1 MRRLTRQKFKPLS
14 VPLPT
19 NLDAFKQTFLSL
31 KKDGHPGRNRALDLA
46 QRLALQYTAVN
57 RSVETIKVLRRF
69 EEEEKLYQHFQF
81 CRRVTILNGTSDEA
95 MRVAMMAAQDDL
107 FFQPDRSL
115 YAFNLAIQKSRD
127 ALFVQT
133 EESDADRT
141 RRISTTKQEFL
152 SARRQYERKYTEQIN
167 NIVCFFDWDSKL
179 NHQIFFPAA
188 PEPLGQR
195 PLHTPIA
202 IAQWYLNKP
211 DDWSMVKLN
220 EINRFF
226 LDAVLT
232 INHSYDWDITFR
244 RILIELIQYLF
255 QSIKPQPWRP
265 HHSLSHRKFDIQEKT
280 YAIFNETFLCNL
292 YFLARYQSI
301 YWPIPYVMEYRMN
314 SLDHHFFL
322 ESLENIV
329 RNPLIEQRRIFINDH
344 FKAIGSSAIQFVIR
358 TESALY
364 RLLQHSEENIT
375 AAHRAQ
381 CIQGLSNRLPDIFY
395 NDTVLHKFFSLP
407 LSQLAMSERDFM
419 LEKLPLE
426 KIFTTLPSL
435 MRFLTIDEA
444 LLTSEQRTRVLQQ
457 IDWNQ
462 VVNTS
467 NKLSY
472 LISLL
477 SHEKFSVLHRK
488 IMIDALITRLPTLI
502 NNSFSLHDLL
512 RQLPETIFS
521 VGDRQQLLDTL
532 ISEIENAL
540 PHETPNG
547 KKLFDGYAFWLF
559 LLPYTCFTAAHR
571 ERIIHLLEIRPE
583 LLTHHD
589 AINFLVLSEIDL
601 DSALRERVINIIK
614 TNPHL
619 INDELIITAALPQ
632 TLTETNLNVS
642 LRDYCFNS
650 PEIIRRSILN
660 FRGLYRLL
668 SLPEKEFSDECRS
681 VLLNTVNIAEM
692 VVSTA
697 DFNALY
703 PFLQLSTTQLD
714 NHHYKKMIQIMRE
727 NSRLWPSDV
736 DQLTR
741 LFSLPTDRFTPTY
754 RQEVWSTLKDH
765 LPSILQKKS
774 DPKKLH
780 QFITQLDEAQ
790 RDQILSMMS
799 RPMTAALCGSPVAR
813 ANDAGFFYRL
823 KKMVQGDNA
832 EVCKLTQPP

>member
-179 NHQIFFPAA
+179 N
-188 PEPLGQR
+188 
-195 PLHTPIA
+195 
-202 IAQWYLNKP
+202 
-211 DDWSMVKLN
+211 

-265 HHSLSHRKFDIQEKT
+265 PHSLSHRKFDIQEKT

-329 RNPLIEQRRIFINDH
+329 RNPLIE
-344 FKAIGSSAIQFVIR
+344 
-358 TESALY
+358 
-364 RLLQHSEENIT
+364 
-375 AAHRAQ
+375 
-381 CIQGLSNRLPDIFY
+381 
-395 NDTVLHKFFSLP
+395 
-407 LSQLAMSERDFM
+407 
-419 LEKLPLE
+419 
-426 KIFTTLPSL
+426 
-435 MRFLTIDEA
+435 
-444 LLTSEQRTRVLQQ
+444 
-457 IDWNQ
+457 
-462 VVNTS
+462 
-467 NKLSY
+467 
-472 LISLL
+472 
-477 SHEKFSVLHRK
+477 
-488 IMIDALITRLPTLI
+488 
-502 NNSFSLHDLL
+502 
-512 RQLPETIFS
+512 
-521 VGDRQQLLDTL
+521 
-532 ISEIENAL
+532 
-540 PHETPNG
+540 
-547 KKLFDGYAFWLF
+547 
-559 LLPYTCFTAAHR
+559 
-571 ERIIHLLEIRPE
+571 
-583 LLTHHD
+583 
-589 AINFLVLSEIDL
+589 
-601 DSALRERVINIIK
+601 
-614 TNPHL
+614 
-619 INDELIITAALPQ
+619 
-632 TLTETNLNVS
+632 
-642 LRDYCFNS
+642 
-650 PEIIRRSILN
+650 
-660 FRGLYRLL
+660 
-668 SLPEKEFSDECRS
+668 
-681 VLLNTVNIAEM
+681 
-692 VVSTA
+692 
-697 DFNALY
+697 
-703 PFLQLSTTQLD
+703 
-714 NHHYKKMIQIMRE
+714 
-727 NSRLWPSDV
+727 
-736 DQLTR
+736 
-741 LFSLPTDRFTPTY
+741 
-754 RQEVWSTLKDH
+754 
-765 LPSILQKKS
+765 
-774 DPKKLH
+774 
-780 QFITQLDEAQ
+780 
-790 RDQILSMMS
+790 
-799 RPMTAALCGSPVAR
+799 
-813 ANDAGFFYRL
+813 
-823 KKMVQGDNA
+823 
-832 EVCKLTQPP
+832 